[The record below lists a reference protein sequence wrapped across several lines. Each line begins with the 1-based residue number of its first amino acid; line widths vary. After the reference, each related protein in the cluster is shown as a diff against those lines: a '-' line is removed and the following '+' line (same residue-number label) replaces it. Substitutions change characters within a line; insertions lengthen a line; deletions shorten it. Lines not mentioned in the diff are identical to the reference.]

1 MENKSHALAAGA
13 FVLVV
18 AALLIAMA
26 AWLTRD
32 HTEQRVFEISSKEGV
47 TGLQP
52 QAGVRYKGVAVGRVL
67 AIELDSAVRGNV
79 LVRIAVND
87 SAPITASTFATL
99 GFQGVTGLAFIA
111 LDDSGESAVALQT
124 SRDALGR
131 IPMRQGL
138 MSRLSDQGGKLLGQL
153 EKASGQM
160 NQLLDA
166 DNQKNLMA
174 AVTNLGQAAA
184 GIQKLTQRAD
194 AMLSGTGPEGSVN
207 LPRVAEQATT
217 TLKSIAQTSEQLK
230 VSAETVRQSAGEF
243 RQMSSRMNEPGGTLD
258 RIARS
263 TDAMVNTSQ
272 TINSNVVPRLNRTA
286 EEASRASRQVNRLV
300 EGLNDNPQ
308 MLITGRGAAGPGP
321 GEAGFVVPSQP

>member
-1 MENKSHALAAGA
+1 
-13 FVLVV
+13 
-18 AALLIAMA
+18 
-26 AWLTRD
+26 
-32 HTEQRVFEISSKEGV
+32 
-47 TGLQP
+47 
-52 QAGVRYKGVAVGRVL
+52 VRYKGVAVGRVTG
-67 AIELDSAVRGNV
+67 IELDKTVRGNV

-87 SAPITASTFATL
+87 SVPVTASTFAML

-111 LDDSGESAVALQT
+111 LDDSGDSAVALQT
-124 SRDALGR
+124 SPQAVAR

-160 NQLLDA
+160 NQLLDT

-184 GIQKLTQRAD
+184 SITVLTNRAN

-207 LPRVAEQATT
+207 LPRVAEQAST

-230 VSAETVRQSAGEF
+230 VSADTVRQSAGEF
-243 RQMSSRMNEPGGTLD
+243 RQMSARMNEPGGTLD

-263 TDAMVNTSQ
+263 TDALVNTSQ
-272 TINSNVVPRLNRTA
+272 TINTNVAPRLNRSA
-286 EEASRASRQVNRLV
+286 EDASRAARQVGRLV

-308 MLITGRGAAGPGP
+308 MLLTGKGAAVPGP
-321 GEAGFVVPSQP
+321 GEAGFVVPTNP

>member
-1 MENKSHALAAGA
+1 MENKSHALTAGA

-32 HTEQRVFEISSKEGV
+32 HTEQRVFEISSKESV

-52 QAGVRYKGVAVGRVL
+52 QAGVRYKGVAVGRVTG
-67 AIELDSAVRGNV
+67 IELDKSVRGNV

-87 SAPITASTFATL
+87 SVPVTSSTFATL

-124 SRDALGR
+124 SPEVAGR

-160 NQLLDA
+160 NQLLDT

-184 GIQKLTQRAD
+184 SITQLTNRAN
-194 AMLSGTGPEGSVN
+194 AMLSGTGPEGSLN
-207 LPRVAEQATT
+207 LPRVAEQAST

-230 VSAETVRQSAGEF
+230 ISADTVRQSAGEF
-243 RQMSSRMNEPGGTLD
+243 RQMSVRMNEPGGTLD

-263 TDAMVNTSQ
+263 TDALVNTSQ
-272 TINSNVVPRLNRTA
+272 TINTNVAPRLNRSA
-286 EEASRASRQVNRLV
+286 EDASRAARQVGRLV

-308 MLITGRGAAGPGP
+308 MLLTGKGAAAPGP
-321 GEAGFVVPSQP
+321 GEAGFVAPTNP

>member
-1 MENKSHALAAGA
+1 MENKSHALAAGT

-32 HTEQRVFEISSKEGV
+32 HTEQRIFEISSKDGV

-52 QAGVRYKGVAVGRVL
+52 QAGVRYKGVTVGRVV
-67 AIELDSAVRGNV
+67 AISLDPAVRGNV

-87 SAPITASTFATL
+87 SAPITATTFASL
-99 GFQGVTGLAFIA
+99 GFQGVTGLAFIQ
-111 LDDSGESAVALQT
+111 LDDSGESNVALQT
-124 SRDALGR
+124 SSDAIGR
-131 IPMRQGL
+131 IPLRQGL
-138 MSRLSDQGGKLLGQL
+138 MSRLSEQGGKLLGQL
-153 EKASGQM
+153 EKASAQM

-184 GIQKLTQRAD
+184 GITQVTRRAD

-217 TLKSIAQTSEQLK
+217 TLKSIAQTSDQLK
-230 VSAETVRQSAGEF
+230 ASAEAVRQSAAEF
-243 RQMSSRMNEPGGTLD
+243 RTMSTRMNEPGGTLD

-263 TDAMVNTSQ
+263 TDSLVNTSQ
-272 TINSNVVPRLNRTA
+272 SINSNTVPRLNRTA
-286 EEASRASRQVNRLV
+286 EEASRAARQVNRLV

-308 MLITGRGAAGPGP
+308 MLLTGKGAAAPGP
-321 GEAGFVVPSQP
+321 GEAGFVAPGQP